1 MTDDGW
7 FKTGDLADVDRD
19 GYHFIVG
26 REKVLDR
33 VTIDSFTQI
42 WFGKCNQ

>member
-26 REKVLDR
+26 REKVYKAVSQNFLKPSLNP
-33 VTIDSFTQI
+33 T
-42 WFGKCNQ
+42 